1 MNDKLTT
8 KFGGI
13 LLKKWFILTLS
24 NGNGFMNFSLYNSG
38 SCSTNSALSADA
50 FNRTSISDHNISK
63 LGWSSEM
70 YNVF

>member
-24 NGNGFMNFSLYNSG
+24 NGNGLMNFSLYNSG

-63 LGWSSEM
+63 FGWSSEM